1 MISTRVFIGNLA
13 WLTTEESVAT
23 FCSEAGE
30 VVKVEVMRHD
40 DTGRSKGWGIVEF
53 STSQDAQ
60 NAVSILNGKML
71 EDRNVHVRIDRSHER
86 QTTGTNIYVGNIPW
100 ETTEEDLMELF
111 QDFNPNECNILTN
124 MYGRSRGFAIMNFD
138 SLDVARDAMNHFSGY
153 EIRGRP
159 IECRIDRGPGRSDD
173 SVRKTRVFVGNL
185 ESAVND
191 ANLAATFAHIG
202 AIVSAKIS
210 RHNDGRSKGWGIVVF
225 ETEEAAQAAVN
236 SMDNQPIGSPTGA
249 PARVRIDK
257 K

>member
-13 WLTTEESVAT
+13 WGTTEEIVAT
-23 FCSEAGE
+23 FCSQAGE

-60 NAVSILNGKML
+60 NAVSILNEKVL
-71 EDRNVHVRIDRSHER
+71 EDRVVHIRIDRSLER
-86 QTTGTNIYVGNIPW
+86 TTTGTNIYIGNIPW
-100 ETTEEDLMELF
+100 VTTQEDLMELF
-111 QDFNPNECNILTN
+111 QDFNPNDCNILTN

-138 SLDVARDAMNHFSGY
+138 NLDIARNAINHFTGY
-153 EIRGRP
+153 DLNGRI

-173 SVRKTRVFVGNL
+173 NVRKTRVFVGNL
-185 ESAVND
+185 ESGVND

-210 RHNDGRSKGWGIVVF
+210 RHSDGRSKGWGLVVF
-225 ETEEAAQAAVN
+225 ETEEAAQAAVT